1 MTVGIPWTFID
12 TSEQHVNQSM
22 GLFKNLFK
30 SKPAEPSFQVADD
43 AIVAPA
49 NGNIIDI
56 TTVSD
61 PMFAQ
66 KLMGE
71 SLAFEYPEDEVT
83 ICAPANGKLTVMFPT
98 GHAFGLTL
106 NNGVELL
113 VHIGINT
120 VESNGEGFTTLKKQG
135 DVVKAGQPIVKVN
148 QKVLSKKYDM
158 PVMLIVTN
166 PNGQEFKFK
175 DPGAIELGAS
185 ILC

>member
-1 MTVGIPWTFID
+1 
-12 TSEQHVNQSM
+12 
-22 GLFKNLFK
+22 
-30 SKPAEPSFQVADD
+30 
-43 AIVAPA
+43 
-49 NGNIIDI
+49 
-56 TTVSD
+56 
-61 PMFAQ
+61 
-66 KLMGE
+66 
-71 SLAFEYPEDEVT
+71 
-83 ICAPANGKLTVMFPT
+83 MFPT

-106 NNGVELL
+106 NNSVELL

-175 DPGAIELGAS
+175 DPGAIELGSS